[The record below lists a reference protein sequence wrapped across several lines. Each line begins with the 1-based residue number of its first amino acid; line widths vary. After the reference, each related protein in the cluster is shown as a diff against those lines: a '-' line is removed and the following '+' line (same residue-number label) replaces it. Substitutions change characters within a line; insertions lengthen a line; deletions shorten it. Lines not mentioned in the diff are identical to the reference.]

1 MLFCKTCEILS
12 LVIVLQGHPYDLHLF
27 CAGGGMVSSHIIKHL
42 GSICIFIGT
51 LLEKSLT
58 SFEGEESHQRAWN
71 FEQTLLVPSL
81 RSPSHH
87 RRLPAHHLPA
97 RRHQGGRGQLV
108 GALQAGLACSQ
119 DQDGGRGGG
128 QHARTAF
135 G

>member
-1 MLFCKTCEILS
+1 MICTCSVLEEEWWAHIL
-12 LVIVLQGHPYDLHLF
+12 LNTWEVF
-27 CAGGGMVSSHIIKHL
+27 A
-42 GSICIFIGT
+42 IFIGT

-71 FEQTLLVPSL
+71 FEQALLVPSL

-97 RRHQGGRGQLV
+97 RRQQGGLGQLV

-119 DQDGGRGGG
+119 GQEGGRPTGRDGEMG
-128 QHARTAF
+128 EWT
-135 G
+135 